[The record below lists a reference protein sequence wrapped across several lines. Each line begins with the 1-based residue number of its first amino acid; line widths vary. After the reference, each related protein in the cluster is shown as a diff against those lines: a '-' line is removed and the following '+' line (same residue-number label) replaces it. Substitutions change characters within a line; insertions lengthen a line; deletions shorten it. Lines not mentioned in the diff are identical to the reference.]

1 MTNITNTTTD
11 EQVYL
16 DRKQLA
22 QRWQV
27 SIATLKRMEKK
38 GALHTCAI
46 SERVIRYHVHD
57 IERIEAELKGGN

>member
-1 MTNITNTTTD
+1 MSNNTNTTTD

-22 QRWQV
+22 NRWQV

-38 GALHTCAI
+38 GDLHTSAI
-46 SERVIRYHVHD
+46 SERVIRYHVQD